1 MGVEMALKLATW
13 FRDAKRRRFAERYRR
28 KNGDVY
34 QAYGMDLT
42 VPETVEPN
50 VRYILAKG
58 RPYESE
64 EAHYIQQV
72 LSNGHSVIELG
83 GSLGVISRVIR
94 RAIGPDAHHTVVE
107 ANPDLA
113 LICAGNATRNATE
126 GAMILHQAAVAYTDQ
141 PTIAF
146 QRGDTAHDGQL
157 AKEGDP
163 NTFEAPVKSLAELV
177 AELPA
182 GPFTLVSDIE
192 GGEYPMF
199 MEEPAE
205 TFARVSHAIIEIHP
219 KAFAMFGGS
228 EEAFFDA
235 ATAKGLILIERR
247 ADVILMKGPA
257 AS

>member
-1 MGVEMALKLATW
+1 MARKFATW
-13 FRDAKRRRFAERYRR
+13 FRDTKRRRFADRYHRE
-28 KNGDVY
+28 NGDAF

-42 VPETVEPN
+42 VPQIVDPN

-72 LSNGHSVIELG
+72 LTTGQSVIELG

-113 LICAGNATRNATE
+113 PICAGNAMRGATL
-126 GAMILHQAAVAYTDQ
+126 GATVLHQAAVAYTDQ

-146 QRGDTAHDGQL
+146 QRGETAHTGQL
-157 AKEGDP
+157 AQDCDA
-163 NTFEAPVKSLAELV
+163 NTFEAPAKRLSDLV
-177 AELPA
+177 AELPD

-219 KAFAMFGGS
+219 KVFALMGGT
-228 EEAFFDA
+228 EQAFFDA
-235 ATAKGLILIERR
+235 ATAKGFTLIERR
-247 ADVILMKGPA
+247 ADVVLMKGPTT
-257 AS
+257 S